1 MGEASMKTRVAEM
14 LKRLED
20 DEVEMEGLD
29 LDGLKAA
36 ISHPKALETLAKW
49 MPFEATSVQA
59 GESAPDFS
67 LPGMPGHGPAGESMT
82 LSSQFGKRPVALI
95 FGSYT

>member
-1 MGEASMKTRVAEM
+1 MGEASMKIQIAEM
-14 LKRLED
+14 MKRLDD

-49 MPFEATSVQA
+49 MPFEATSVQP
-59 GESAPDFS
+59 GEPAPDFS
-67 LPGMPGHGPAGESMT
+67 VPYMPGHGGESDAMT
-82 LSSQFGKRPVALI
+82 LSSHFGSRPVALI

>member
-1 MGEASMKTRVAEM
+1 MSEASIKTRVVEM

-20 DEVEMEGLD
+20 NKVEMEGLD
-29 LDGLKAA
+29 LDDLKATM
-36 ISHPKALETLAKW
+36 SHPKARETLAKW

-67 LPGMPGHGPAGESMT
+67 LRYLPGHGLEGESMT
-82 LSSQFGKRPVALI
+82 LSSHFGKRPVALI